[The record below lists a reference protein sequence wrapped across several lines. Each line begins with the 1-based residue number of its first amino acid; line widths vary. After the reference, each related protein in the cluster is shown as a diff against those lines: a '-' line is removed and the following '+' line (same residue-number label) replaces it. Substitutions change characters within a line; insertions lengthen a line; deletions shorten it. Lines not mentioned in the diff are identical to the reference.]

1 MTGPLD
7 VHRSKPN
14 TGGGAVRYQHAGA
27 VFGTEAEYRSLLYF
41 FITAGVQ
48 LGERICC
55 LVPGG
60 ERLRALDRLAA
71 AGLNVGRLTGRGQL
85 LVMSVRDHHVRLPLG
100 EPGGMLAWLARYADN
115 TRAEGFSGLRI
126 MVEANWIR
134 ENLRPPDAD
143 GFEAYIDRLT
153 GDRPG
158 AFLCAYD
165 RRRCGTE
172 AHLWAAAHRDRIDP
186 ALSYR
191 DESLQIVPVG
201 SGIRVIG
208 RVDMRNRAVF
218 TRVLT
223 AAVDRALSTR
233 TDVQLHVHH
242 LSDPDG
248 PAVAALAR
256 TARQLSA
263 IGLSLV
269 LRAPSTSL
277 LRIASVLWDE
287 LPAGLMILP

>member
-7 VHRSKPN
+7 IRRSKPN
-14 TGGGAVRYQHAGA
+14 TGEGALRHEHAGA
-27 VFGTEAEYRSLLYF
+27 VFGTDAEYRRLIYSF
-41 FITAGVQ
+41 VTAGVQ

-55 LVPGG
+55 LVSAG

-71 AGLNVGRLTGRGQL
+71 AGVNVGRLTDRGQL
-85 LVMSVRDHHVRLPLG
+85 LVMSVRDHHVRLPLD
-100 EPGGMLAWLARYADN
+100 EPGGLFAWLARYADN

-126 MVEANWIR
+126 MLEANWIR
-134 ENLRPPDAD
+134 EKLRPPEAD
-143 GFEAYIDRLT
+143 GFEAGIDRLT

-172 AHLWAAAHRDRIDP
+172 AHIWAAAHRDRIDP

-191 DESLQIVPVG
+191 DENLQIVPVE
-201 SGIRVIG
+201 SGMRVIG
-208 RVDMRNRAVF
+208 RVDPRNRAVF
-218 TRVLT
+218 TRALT
-223 AAVDRALSTR
+223 AVVDRALSTR
-233 TDVQLHVHH
+233 TDVQLHVRD

-256 TARQLSA
+256 TARQLNT

-269 LRAPSTSL
+269 VHAPSTGL

-287 LPAGLMILP
+287 LPTGMMIRP